1 MHRTRAASSKERV
14 AQDRAEEDTFVLESP
29 FSAPIR
35 LDCIAPEGLAGTNL
49 HLRSKNR
56 AIPCRSGLD
65 RVISSLPCRFL
76 GHSFLLLFTAA
87 FVFMSPTYLT
97 QLLSQ
102 SYAASRFAK
111 LFEWNT
117 KRDYITNLLTLAYSN
132 RSVGVRGTS
141 LKWNLSS
148 PLSDVLE
155 EKGICFMEQLALVSR
170 EVFVKDPR
178 LTPADIHEI
187 DDMLSRFSGTPPKLE
202 ATKD

>member
-1 MHRTRAASSKERV
+1 M
-14 AQDRAEEDTFVLESP
+14 
-29 FSAPIR
+29 
-35 LDCIAPEGLAGTNL
+35 
-49 HLRSKNR
+49 
-56 AIPCRSGLD
+56 
-65 RVISSLPCRFL
+65 
-76 GHSFLLLFTAA
+76 FTAA
-87 FVFMSPTYLT
+87 FVFMSPPYLT